1 MHQKIDK
8 RNYIF
13 FYFII
18 FLILSSIHN
27 SNLKFNNFFNVKKV
41 EVFGLDKK
49 NNILLEKKLVSLI
62 GYNIFTLKRESF
74 KFINSLNFIKDYSVK
89 KIYPN
94 RVKVF
99 LESAEAISIIKY
111 LNELVVLGNNGKLI
125 EFENLPTN
133 VPQITGTKNLK
144 KIFQTLKMI
153 DESDLEIEKIMIIEF
168 FPSERIDVEFRNK
181 KKIKFPINL
190 SVDNFNFGSK
200 LLNDDEFNKS
210 RIIDL
215 RIPNK
220 IITYD

>member
-1 MHQKIDK
+1 MLQKIDK
-8 RNYIF
+8 KKYIF
-13 FYFII
+13 FYFIF

-27 SNLKFNNFFNVKKV
+27 SNLEFNNFFNVKKI

-62 GYNIFTLKRESF
+62 GYNIFTLKKESF
-74 KFINSLNFIKDYSVK
+74 SFMNSLNFIKDYSVK

-94 RVKVF
+94 RVKIF

-111 LNELVVLGNNGKLI
+111 FDEIIVLGNNGKII
-125 EFENLPTN
+125 EIENLPTN

-144 KIFQTLKMI
+144 KVYRTLKMI
-153 DESDLEIEKIMIIEF
+153 DESDLEIQNIMIIEF
-168 FPSERIDVEFRNK
+168 FPSERIDLILRNK
-181 KKIKFPINL
+181 KKIKFPTNL

-210 RIIDL
+210 RVIDL

>member
-1 MHQKIDK
+1 MLQKIDK
-8 RNYIF
+8 KKYIL

-27 SNLKFNNFFNVKKV
+27 SNLEFNNFFNVKKI

-62 GYNIFTLKRESF
+62 GYNIFTLKKESF
-74 KFINSLNFIKDYSVK
+74 SFMNSLNFIKDYSVK

-94 RVKVF
+94 RVKIF

-111 LNELVVLGNNGKLI
+111 FNEIIVLGNNGKII
-125 EFENLPTN
+125 EIENLPTN

-144 KIFQTLKMI
+144 KVYRTLKMI

-168 FPSERIDVEFRNK
+168 FPSERIDLELRNK
-181 KKIKFPINL
+181 KKIKFPTNL

-210 RIIDL
+210 RVIDL

>member
-1 MHQKIDK
+1 MLQKIDK
-8 RNYIF
+8 KNYIL

-27 SNLKFNNFFNVKKV
+27 SNLKLNNFFNVKKI
-41 EVFGLDKK
+41 EVLGLDKK
-49 NNILLEKKLVSLI
+49 NSIILEKKLVSLI
-62 GYNIFTLKRESF
+62 GYNIFTLKKESF
-74 KFINSLNFIKDYSVK
+74 NFMNSLNFIKDYSVK

-94 RVKVF
+94 HVKVF
-99 LESAEAISIIKY
+99 FESAEAISIIKY
-111 LNELVVLGNNGKLI
+111 LNELVVLGNNGKIIKL
-125 EFENLPTN
+125 ENLPTN
-133 VPQITGTKNLK
+133 VPKIIGTKNIK
-144 KIFQTLKMI
+144 KAFRTLKMI
-153 DESDLEIEKIMIIEF
+153 DKSDLEIEKIMIIEF
-168 FPSERIDVEFRNK
+168 FPSERIDVELRNK
-181 KKIKFPINL
+181 KKIKFSTNL